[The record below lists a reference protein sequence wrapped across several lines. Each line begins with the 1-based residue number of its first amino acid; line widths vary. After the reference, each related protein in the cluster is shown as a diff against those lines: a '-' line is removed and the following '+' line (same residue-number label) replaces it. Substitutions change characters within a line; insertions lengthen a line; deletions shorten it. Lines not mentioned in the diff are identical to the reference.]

1 LGLSRAELLH
11 ALHDLSAEVL
21 QQHFSILFRDSGA
34 MRFCRIHVLGALLF
48 EQARETLSFT
58 IEFEYLG
65 LGED

>member
-1 LGLSRAELLH
+1 MRCTICP
-11 ALHDLSAEVL
+11 
-21 QQHFSILFRDSGA
+21 QMYFNNLFRDSGA
-34 MRFCRIHVLGALLF
+34 MRFCRIHVSGALLF